1 MTKQP
6 VHNEKLLIKNGTVW
20 SKNGYAKKDVLFEGS
35 TVTKIENNIEADTI
49 RVFNAEN
56 MLVLPGLID
65 THMHMKNV
73 TIDLFGVDA
82 SAVCFPHGVTSA
94 AEASACYGDDA
105 FLDTFSVKNV
115 VFVGGAYENNKF
127 NHKKFDYKKYGK
139 HAIGIKVFYD
149 TEANYVSDIA
159 PLEDTCAFASEKG
172 LKVMVHSSNSPV
184 SMMKIVETLNKGDI
198 LTHAF
203 HGGKNNSSEDDF
215 ECLKYAK
222 EKGIIVDVGFAGH
235 VHADLSILKRAI
247 DMDIYPDTIGTDVT
261 RSSAFIRSGRYG
273 MNYCMS
279 ILRTLGMPE
288 EEIFKAATVN
298 SAKALNKEGVWGEL
312 EIGSSDACV
321 LSYVD
326 APFEITDK
334 FSNTVKDTKSY
345 HCNLTVVNGDAVFS
359 K

>member
-1 MTKQP
+1 MIKKF
-6 VHNEKLLIKNGTVW
+6 VHNDKLLIKNGTVW
-20 SKNGYAKKDVLFEGS
+20 TKNGYEKKDVLFEGEQIS
-35 TVTKIENNIEADTI
+35 KIEDNIEADTL
-49 RVFNAEN
+49 RVFNAEG
-56 MLVLPGLID
+56 MVVLAGLID

-82 SAVCFPHGVTSA
+82 SAVCFPNGVTCA
-94 AEASACYGDDA
+94 CEASACYGDEA

-115 VFVGGAYENNKF
+115 VFAGGQYENNRF
-127 NHKKFDYKKYGK
+127 NHKKYDYEKYGK
-139 HAIGIKVFYD
+139 YAIGIKVFYD
-149 TEANYVSDIA
+149 TEANYVSNLA
-159 PLEDTCAFASEKG
+159 PLKDTCAFAKDRG
-172 LKVMVHSSNSPV
+172 LRVMVHSANSPV
-184 SMMKIVETLNKGDI
+184 SMMEIVETLNKGDI

-203 HGGKNNSSEDDF
+203 HGGKNNSSEDNF

-222 EKGIIVDVGFAGH
+222 EKGVIVDVGFAGYT
-235 VHADLSILKRAI
+235 HADFFILKKAI
-247 DMDIYPDTIGTDVT
+247 DMGVYPDTIGTDVT

-298 SAKALNKEGVWGEL
+298 SAKALGREDVWGEL
-312 EIGSSDACV
+312 KVGSRDLCA

-326 APFEITDK
+326 KPFEITDK

-345 HCNLTVVNGDAVFS
+345 RCNLTVVNGDAVYS
-359 K
+359 N